1 MAIDGIKII
10 DSDSAYD
17 IYNDITER
25 YKDREE
31 VTKIIQDWLGEEQ
44 NFCIDALHTEIYWTA
59 LAYSLWKIGHLPED
73 ILQKTLAIIK
83 NGASEEWHKI
93 DAKAHK
99 QRQKALEKLAEQLQS
114 NNPKPIKQP
123 KPTKKK
129 EPYFQEGDVL
139 AIEMPQGYGICFVSQ
154 VYQTPR
160 KLEYHLA
167 CTQHLSDSFPK
178 IDDFLNSKIA
188 CGKNGKT
195 FALKTDC
202 WFNHK
207 DLGEILPHLKKIGRV
222 KFSSYE
228 LWVLSP
234 AHNLEDMY
242 DKITEEPRHYGGK
255 TEYIYDMIIDVFP
268 SE

>member
-31 VTKIIQDWLGEEQ
+31 VAKIIQDWRNEAQ
-44 NFCIDALHTEIYWTA
+44 NCCSDALHTEIYWTA
-59 LAYSLWKIGHLPED
+59 LAYALWKIGHLPND
-73 ILQKTLAIIK
+73 IQQKALAIIQ
-83 NGASEEWHKI
+83 NGASEEWLKI
-93 DAKAHK
+93 DAKAQK
-99 QRQKALEKLAEQLQS
+99 QRQKALDKLAEQIQS
-114 NNPKPIKQP
+114 DNPKPLKQP
-123 KPTKKK
+123 KLTTKKT
-129 EPYFQEGDVL
+129 PYFELGDVL
-139 AIEMPQGYGICFVSQ
+139 AIELPQGYGICFVSE
-154 VYQTPR
+154 VIQTPR

-167 CTQHLSDSFPK
+167 CTQYLKGSLPT

-188 CGKNGKT
+188 CGKDNQA

-222 KFSSYE
+222 KMSPYK
-228 LWVLSP
+228 LWTLSP

-255 TEYIYDMIIDVFP
+255 TQYIYDMIIDIIT
-268 SE
+268 EN